1 MHRARTRRRERACVY
16 TALLGGY
23 EQLTEQP
30 AAAESGLDFV
40 CLTDDPT
47 IESETWEIRHVQPVF
62 SEDATRSQRM
72 LKIRAHAV
80 FPEYDVSLYIDN
92 SVVLRQA
99 PERAISDLLPAGAT
113 FAAMSHGF
121 RASVTAEFAEVVR
134 TGLDAPDRCAEQEQH
149 YRLCDPESLEL
160 QPLKGGCCSVDIT
173 IRAWLPRWSCGPRT
187 FSGTRAATSCRSGSV
202 CARPSSSPWCTR
214 STISSRPTIAGP

>member
-1 MHRARTRRRERACVY
+1 M
-16 TALLGGY
+16 
-23 EQLTEQP
+23 
-30 AAAESGLDFV
+30 
-40 CLTDDPT
+40 
-47 IESETWEIRHVQPVF
+47 QPVF

-160 QPLKGGCCSVDIT
+160 QPLKGGLLLRRHHDPRVVATMELWAAHVLRYSRRDQLSLWLCLREAKLEPLVHALDNFESPYHRWPVSVGRHPRDQHWTGRSAELTARRERIAARERD
-173 IRAWLPRWSCGPRT
+173 RAHARLEVLAVDG
-187 FSGTRAATSCRSGSV
+187 GSS
-202 CARPSSSPWCTR
+202 ARR
-214 STISSRPTIAGP
+214 